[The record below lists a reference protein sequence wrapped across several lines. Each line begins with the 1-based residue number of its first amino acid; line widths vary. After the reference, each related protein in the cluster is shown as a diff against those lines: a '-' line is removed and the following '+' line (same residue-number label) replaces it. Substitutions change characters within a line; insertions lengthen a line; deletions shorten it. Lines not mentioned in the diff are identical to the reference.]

1 MRSEKPCSK
10 SRDAGSGRRGWRGGH
25 AEPRRQSLRED
36 DTPKSS
42 GPGVGATRMP
52 GPYLP
57 ETPREKQNWMQKKK
71 TVLGLAAVRD
81 IAEGA

>member
-1 MRSEKPCSK
+1 
-10 SRDAGSGRRGWRGGH
+10 
-25 AEPRRQSLRED
+25 
-36 DTPKSS
+36 
-42 GPGVGATRMP
+42 MP